1 MRRKAGIRLIGTLTF
16 FAASSLQGQGG
27 QEKAHSFYGRPM
39 MGILASQIDGD
50 QASGYN
56 KFGYQVG
63 MATGYRLSENKKL
76 DAIEMQFCMVQRGS
90 RRAFD
95 PLVTDVI
102 AFHIKARQI
111 ELQVAGI
118 RKVSAGRLGEI
129 DLLGGIRFT
138 RLLKIEESEGYNPGI
153 ASDFAQ
159 NGLILQFAVGSQV
172 SQSLD
177 LRLNWD
183 YSIMSA
189 LSQST
194 SYNLFYPTGVYHN
207 GVGLTALIRFD
218 N

>member
-16 FAASSLQGQGG
+16 FAVSSLQGQGEQG
-27 QEKAHSFYGRPM
+27 KVHSFYGRPM
-39 MGILASQIDGD
+39 IGILASQIDGD

-63 MATGYRLSENKKL
+63 MATGNRLSENKKL
-76 DAIEMQFCMVQRGS
+76 AAIEMRFCMVQRGS

-95 PLVTDVI
+95 PLTMVN

-118 RKVSAGRLGEI
+118 RKVSAGRLGDI

-159 NGLILQFAVGSQV
+159 NGLILQFAVGSRV
-172 SQSLD
+172 SQLLD

-183 YSIMSA
+183 YSVMSA
-189 LSQST
+189 LSQSA

>member
-16 FAASSLQGQGG
+16 FAVSSLQGQAEQG
-27 QEKAHSFYGRPM
+27 KVHSFYGRPM

-95 PLVTDVI
+95 PLTMVN

-118 RKVSAGRLGEI
+118 RKVSAGILGDI

-159 NGLILQFAVGSQV
+159 NGLILQFAVGSRV
-172 SQSLD
+172 SQWLD

-183 YSIMSA
+183 YSVMSA
-189 LSQST
+189 LSQSA

>member
-27 QEKAHSFYGRPM
+27 QEKAHSFYGRPI

-95 PLVTDVI
+95 PLTMVN

-129 DLLGGIRFT
+129 DFLGGIRFT

>member
-27 QEKAHSFYGRPM
+27 QEKAHSFYGRPI

-95 PLVTDVI
+95 PLTMVN

-111 ELQVAGI
+111 ELQVAGV

>member
-1 MRRKAGIRLIGTLTF
+1 MRRKAGIRLVGTLTF

-95 PLVTDVI
+95 PLTMVN

-118 RKVSAGRLGEI
+118 RKVSAGRLGQI

>member
-1 MRRKAGIRLIGTLTF
+1 MRRKAGIRLFGTLTF

-76 DAIEMQFCMVQRGS
+76 DAIEMQFCLVERGS

-95 PLVTDVI
+95 PLTMVN
-102 AFHIKARQI
+102 AFHIKAQQL
-111 ELQVAGI
+111 ELQLAGV
-118 RKVSAGRLGEI
+118 KNVKAGRLGNV
-129 DLLGGIRFT
+129 DLIGGIRVT
-138 RLLKIEESEGYNPGI
+138 RLLKIEETEGYNPGI
-153 ASDFAQ
+153 ANDYAK
-159 NGLILQFAVGSQV
+159 NGVILQFAMGYRASERM
-172 SQSLD
+172 D
-177 LRLNWD
+177 LRLTWD
-183 YSIMSA
+183 YSAITL
-189 LSQST
+189 LS
-194 SYNLFYPTGVYHN
+194 NPAIFNPFYANGAVYHN
-207 GVGLTALIRFD
+207 GVGLTAMIRFD

>member
-27 QEKAHSFYGRPM
+27 QEKIHSFYGRPM

-95 PLVTDVI
+95 PLTMVN
-102 AFHIKARQI
+102 AFHIKARQS
-111 ELQVAGI
+111 ELQVAGL

>member
-27 QEKAHSFYGRPM
+27 QEKIHSFYGRPM

-95 PLVTDVI
+95 PLTMVN

-183 YSIMSA
+183 YSMMSA

>member
-1 MRRKAGIRLIGTLTF
+1 
-16 FAASSLQGQGG
+16 
-27 QEKAHSFYGRPM
+27 
-39 MGILASQIDGD
+39 LASQIDGD

-95 PLVTDVI
+95 PLTMVN

>member
-95 PLVTDVI
+95 PLTMVN

-118 RKVSAGRLGEI
+118 RKVSAGRLGQI

>member
-1 MRRKAGIRLIGTLTF
+1 MIRKAGILSVRTLLF
-16 FAASSLQGQGG
+16 FCASSLQGQGG
-27 QEKAHSFYGRPM
+27 QEKIHSFYGRPM

-95 PLVTDVI
+95 PLTMVN

-189 LSQST
+189 LSQSA

>member
-27 QEKAHSFYGRPM
+27 QEKIHSFYGRPM

-95 PLVTDVI
+95 PLTMVN

-138 RLLKIEESEGYNPGI
+138 RLMKIEESEGYNPGI

-172 SQSLD
+172 SKSLD

>member
-16 FAASSLQGQGG
+16 FAASSLRGQGG
-27 QEKAHSFYGRPM
+27 QEKIHSFYGRPM

-95 PLVTDVI
+95 PLTMVN

-183 YSIMSA
+183 YSMMSA

>member
-27 QEKAHSFYGRPM
+27 QEKAHSFYGRPI

-95 PLVTDVI
+95 PLTVVN

>member
-27 QEKAHSFYGRPM
+27 QEKIHSFYGRPM

-95 PLVTDVI
+95 PLVMVN

>member
-16 FAASSLQGQGG
+16 FAATSLQGQGG
-27 QEKAHSFYGRPM
+27 QEKIHSFYGRPM

-95 PLVTDVI
+95 PLTMVN

-207 GVGLTALIRFD
+207 GLGLTALIRFD

>member
-95 PLVTDVI
+95 PLTMVN

>member
-16 FAASSLQGQGG
+16 FAATSLQGQGG
-27 QEKAHSFYGRPM
+27 QEKIHSFYGRPM

-95 PLVTDVI
+95 PLTMVN

-118 RKVSAGRLGEI
+118 RKVSAGRLGQI
-129 DLLGGIRFT
+129 DFLGGIRFT

-207 GVGLTALIRFD
+207 GLGLTALIRFD

>member
-27 QEKAHSFYGRPM
+27 QEKIHSFYGRPM

-95 PLVTDVI
+95 PLTMVN

-207 GVGLTALIRFD
+207 GLGLTALIRFD

>member
-16 FAASSLQGQGG
+16 FAVSSLQGQGVQG
-27 QEKAHSFYGRPM
+27 KVHSFYGRPM

-63 MATGYRLSENKKL
+63 MATGYRLSEKKKF

-95 PLVTDVI
+95 PLTMVN

-118 RKVSAGRLGEI
+118 RKVSAGRLGAI

-159 NGLILQFAVGSQV
+159 NGLILQFAVGSRV
-172 SQSLD
+172 SQLLD

-183 YSIMSA
+183 YSVMSA
-189 LSQST
+189 LSQSA

>member
-27 QEKAHSFYGRPM
+27 QEKIHSFYGRPM

-76 DAIEMQFCMVQRGS
+76 DAIEMQFRMVQRGS
-90 RRAFD
+90 RPAFD
-95 PLVTDVI
+95 PLTMEN

-183 YSIMSA
+183 YSMMSA

>member
-16 FAASSLQGQGG
+16 FAAISLQGQGG
-27 QEKAHSFYGRPM
+27 QEKIHSFYGRPM

-95 PLVTDVI
+95 PLTMVN

-118 RKVSAGRLGEI
+118 RKVSAGRLGQI

>member
-16 FAASSLQGQGG
+16 FAATSLQGQGG
-27 QEKAHSFYGRPM
+27 QEKIHSFYGRPM

-95 PLVTDVI
+95 PLTMVN

-118 RKVSAGRLGEI
+118 RKVSAGMLGEI
-129 DLLGGIRFT
+129 DFLGGIRFT

>member
-27 QEKAHSFYGRPM
+27 QEKAHSFYGRPI

-95 PLVTDVI
+95 PLTMVN

>member
-16 FAASSLQGQGG
+16 FAARSLQGQGG
-27 QEKAHSFYGRPM
+27 QEKIHSFYGRPM

-95 PLVTDVI
+95 PLTMVN

>member
-16 FAASSLQGQGG
+16 FAATSLQGQGG
-27 QEKAHSFYGRPM
+27 QEKIHSFYGRPM

-95 PLVTDVI
+95 PLTMVN

>member
-16 FAASSLQGQGG
+16 FAVNFLQGQGE
-27 QEKAHSFYGRPM
+27 QEKVHGFYGRPL

-63 MATGYRLSENKKL
+63 MATGYRLSETKKL

-95 PLVTDVI
+95 PLTMVN
-102 AFHIKARQI
+102 AFHIKASQI
-111 ELQVAGI
+111 ELQLAGI
-118 RKVSAGRLGEI
+118 RKVSAGKLGDI
-129 DLLGGIRFT
+129 DLLGGVRFT

-153 ASDFAQ
+153 ASDFSQ
-159 NGLILQFAVGSQV
+159 NGLILQFAVGSRV
-172 SQSLD
+172 SKVLD

-183 YSIMSA
+183 YSVISA
-189 LSQST
+189 LSQSDP
-194 SYNLFYPTGVYHN
+194 YNLFYPTGVYHN
-207 GVGLTALIRFD
+207 GMGITALIRFD

>member
-27 QEKAHSFYGRPM
+27 QENAHSFYGRPM

-95 PLVTDVI
+95 PLTMVN

-118 RKVSAGRLGEI
+118 RKVSAGRLGQI
-129 DLLGGIRFT
+129 DFLGGIRFT

>member
-27 QEKAHSFYGRPM
+27 QENAHSFYGRPM

-63 MATGYRLSENKKL
+63 MATGYRLSENKNL

-95 PLVTDVI
+95 PLTMVN

-118 RKVSAGRLGEI
+118 RKVSAGRLGQI
-129 DLLGGIRFT
+129 DFLGGIRFT

-189 LSQST
+189 LFQST

>member
-95 PLVTDVI
+95 PLTMVN

-129 DLLGGIRFT
+129 DFLGGIRFT

-189 LSQST
+189 LSKST